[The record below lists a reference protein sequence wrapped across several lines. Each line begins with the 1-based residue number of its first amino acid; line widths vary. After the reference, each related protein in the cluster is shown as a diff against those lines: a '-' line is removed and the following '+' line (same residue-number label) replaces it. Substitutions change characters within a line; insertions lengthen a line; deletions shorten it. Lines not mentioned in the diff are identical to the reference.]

1 MGEKNYKEKF
11 MKLAEALNLRADIA
25 KRIAQLGSRLQ
36 NNALVQEGEQPAENP
51 KSLLTELNE
60 LIIQQE
66 ELIGKINLTNAKTV
80 SEGKTLTEMIAH
92 KDCVR
97 DKISIMRAFLDAAS
111 RTVSRGLRSEIKI
124 LSTVNVAELRK
135 QVDALEKDFRETDVK
150 IQSLNW
156 STELI

>member
-1 MGEKNYKEKF
+1 